1 MTGEQ
6 CREARGRL
14 DWTRLELAKLALFGI
29 HRLLLVQRRS
39 RKVQF
44 ALTGQSERLA
54 RCPKLAASY
63 QRAEGRRKRD
73 NDVFPRSRARGLDS
87 PR

>member
-44 ALTGQSERLA
+44 ALTGQSEKVSTL
-54 RCPKLAASY
+54 PKAGGELPAS
-63 QRAEGRRKRD
+63 
-73 NDVFPRSRARGLDS
+73 RGKEKA
-87 PR
+87 